1 MSLSVQTRRG
11 STRWEACAAEGQG
24 GRSPAP
30 VRKPGK
36 GVGGGALGLV
46 RYLEE
51 PLPRAAAAG
60 VLEQQQPAL
69 LPCVA
74 AAVARGSDCSAKSGQ
89 RRRSGAFHTLGYA
102 RPVVLVAPERSRAMV
117 RRIFTTGDGQGA
129 EEESDANTH
138 LRARYTTPF
147 KALGASRG
155 SSRYCPAP
163 WIRPKWPPSPY
174 RLGSVHSWGS
184 VSSSPGGRVELL
196 CNREPSKREPP
207 PQSHLLPASCRPAS
221 CHPAPASCRL
231 LPPALP
237 LLSL

>member
-1 MSLSVQTRRG
+1 MSLSERTRRG

-46 RYLEE
+46 RHLEE
-51 PLPRAAAAG
+51 PLPRAAAAS

-74 AAVARGSDCSAKSGQ
+74 AAVARGCSSGAKSGQ
-89 RRRSGAFHTLGYA
+89 RRRDGALRTLGYA
-102 RPVVLVAPERSRAMV
+102 RPIVQVAPERSRAVV

-129 EEESDANTH
+129 KEESDANTH

-147 KALGASRG
+147 RGLGASRG

-163 WIRPKWPPSPY
+163 QIRSTWPPSPY
-174 RLGSVHSWGS
+174 RLEPVHSWGS
-184 VSSSPGGRVELL
+184 VSSSPAGRVALY
-196 CNREPSKREPP
+196 RQ
-207 PQSHLLPASCRPAS
+207 QSWTFGTM
-221 CHPAPASCRL
+221 
-231 LPPALP
+231 
-237 LLSL
+237 

>member
-1 MSLSVQTRRG
+1 MSLSERTRRG

-30 VRKPGK
+30 VRKPVV
-36 GVGGGALGLV
+36 GVAGGAFGLV
-46 RYLEE
+46 RHLEE
-51 PLPRAAAAG
+51 PLPRAVAAG

-74 AAVARGSDCSAKSGQ
+74 ATVARGSSSGAKSGQ
-89 RRRSGAFHTLGYA
+89 RRRAGALRTLGYA
-102 RPVVLVAPERSRAMV
+102 RPIVQVAPERSRAVV
-117 RRIFTTGDGQGA
+117 RRICTTVDGQGA
-129 EEESDANTH
+129 EEESDAETH
-138 LRARYTTPF
+138 LCARYTTPF

-184 VSSSPGGRVELL
+184 VSSSPAGRVVGDQAG
-196 CNREPSKREPP
+196 PFF
-207 PQSHLLPASCRPAS
+207 
-221 CHPAPASCRL
+221 HP
-231 LPPALP
+231 
-237 LLSL
+237 

>member
-1 MSLSVQTRRG
+1 MSLSERTRRG

-46 RYLEE
+46 RHLEE
-51 PLPRAAAAG
+51 PLPRAAAAS

-69 LPCVA
+69 LRCVA
-74 AAVARGSDCSAKSGQ
+74 AAVARGSGCGAKPRQ
-89 RRRSGAFHTLGYA
+89 RRRAGAFRTLGYA
-102 RPVVLVAPERSRAMV
+102 RPIVQVAPERSGAVV

-129 EEESDANTH
+129 KEESDAKTH

-155 SSRYCPAP
+155 SGRYCRAP
-163 WIRPKWPPSPY
+163 QIRSTWPPSSY
-174 RLGSVHSWGS
+174 RLELVASWGS
-184 VSSSPGGRVELL
+184 VSSSPVGRVDP
-196 CNREPSKREPP
+196 R
-207 PQSHLLPASCRPAS
+207 Q
-221 CHPAPASCRL
+221 
-231 LPPALP
+231 
-237 LLSL
+237 